1 LQTKEI
7 YLNETDTNQPIPD
20 PVCNSGTSLG
30 IVLASDVGWMMAFL
44 IDWLILAAVVSA
56 IGMVFIVGSRYRL
69 FNDALTA
76 IAGIIITVLI
86 LVTVT

>member
-1 LQTKEI
+1 MVES
-7 YLNETDTNQPIPD
+7 ETDTNQPIPD

-30 IVLASDVGWMMAFL
+30 SLKHDYVGWMMAFL

-56 IGMVFIVGSRYRL
+56 ISLVFIVGSRYRL
-69 FNDALTA
+69 FNDALGA
-76 IAGIIITVLI
+76 IAGIVITLLI

>member
-1 LQTKEI
+1 
-7 YLNETDTNQPIPD
+7 
-20 PVCNSGTSLG
+20 
-30 IVLASDVGWMMAFL
+30 MMAFL
-44 IDWLILAAVVSA
+44 IDWLVLAAVVSA
-56 IGMVFIVGSRYRL
+56 ISLVFIVGSRYRL

>member
-1 LQTKEI
+1 
-7 YLNETDTNQPIPD
+7 
-20 PVCNSGTSLG
+20 
-30 IVLASDVGWMMAFL
+30 MMAFL

-56 IGMVFIVGSRYRL
+56 MGIIFIIGGEHKW

>member
-1 LQTKEI
+1 
-7 YLNETDTNQPIPD
+7 
-20 PVCNSGTSLG
+20 
-30 IVLASDVGWMMAFL
+30 MMDYL

-56 IGMVFIVGSRYRL
+56 ISMVFIVGGRHRL